1 MIHDY
6 KFKAWHKLAHQI
18 CDIDALDWMLDS
30 YRAHTGRMSGSGH
43 LADIILMQWTGLKD
57 RNGVEIYS
65 GYIVKTENEQFG
77 SYPCPNSYLGVV
89 TYLEDSYHIVQSHS
103 TYKPTLRNLTI
114 MSIEIIGNKYE
125 HPHLLESE
133 ITV

>member
-1 MIHDY
+1 MTPL
-6 KFKAWHKLAHQI
+6 KLKAWHKLAHKI
-18 CDIDALDWMLDS
+18 VDIDALLFICDS
-30 YRAHTGRMSGSGH
+30 YLAHKDEMSGSGP

-57 RNGVEIYS
+57 KNGVEIYE

-133 ITV
+133 EIA